1 MIGATLAK
9 LWVEAGHEVR
19 LASRHPDELQPLV
32 AALGTRASA
41 GTPTDAAAFGE
52 VVMLTV
58 PLHAVPGLARDLAP
72 LLAGK
77 VVLDTGNAYEK
88 RDGQAARDASS
99 HHRGSA
105 GWAAEMFP
113 RAQWVKAFNTVYFK
127 TLASEAHRGGD
138 QVGIPLVGD
147 DQHALD
153 VAAKLVREAG
163 FDPVIVGTLQ
173 RGKEFEPGTRP
184 YNTGMSGRELRALL
198 DVEQV

>member
-1 MIGATLAK
+1 
-9 LWVEAGHEVR
+9 
-19 LASRHPDELQPLV
+19 
-32 AALGTRASA
+32 
-41 GTPTDAAAFGE
+41 
-52 VVMLTV
+52 
-58 PLHAVPGLARDLAP
+58 
-72 LLAGK
+72 
-77 VVLDTGNAYEK
+77 
-88 RDGQAARDASS
+88 
-99 HHRGSA
+99 
-105 GWAAEMFP
+105 
-113 RAQWVKAFNTVYFK
+113 VKAFNTVYFK